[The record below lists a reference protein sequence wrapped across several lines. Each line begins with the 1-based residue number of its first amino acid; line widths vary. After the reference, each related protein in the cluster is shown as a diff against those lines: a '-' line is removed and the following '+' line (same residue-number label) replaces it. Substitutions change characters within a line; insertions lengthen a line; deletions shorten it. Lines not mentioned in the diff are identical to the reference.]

1 MPSYLLR
8 ENPTPEDT
16 SWEFTNIP
24 AAFLTPPTAAA
35 HAHAHSHS
43 HSQRAPAKS
52 RARGKLITFTPEKI
66 TLELAQLPGNRI
78 VYADEPD
85 KLVLA
90 SFERLRFPDAK
101 PSVAAEYMR
110 SRGCFLR
117 QANSDEELDRRLY
130 AMGDLEKIM
139 NVAKR
144 AKRIG
149 LLFSGAEIDYEL
161 DPKYV
166 GDIGDLTIGDEN
178 FSDGCGL
185 ISRRLWQ
192 VHRSNV
198 VSHSGSQRCSV
209 FKSAG
214 RNGSFSKESR
224 IVRLSFKLAEDEPQ
238 GVVMLHP
245 PLDTEK
251 KHLVEFRKS
260 MKKFNAT
267 ADHIFSVVNYSTPY
281 SYGRLNNDIVV
292 LLSSLGVTN
301 EALLKKQAEY
311 FSWVEQASLDV
322 IEGFEFLSS
331 FGRYSSAERLLLEG
345 IDSPAIQK
353 EIKSLQKT
361 EVASFYKDG
370 NTKKERVRML
380 VHKSRR
386 LFGVCDPFRV
396 LQEGQVHVR
405 ITVSRNGASTVKG
418 LDVIVVR
425 NPWDILKLRAVDH
438 PQLSHLVDCVVF
450 PSVGKRAAPSM
461 SSGGDL
467 DDSVPGDDY
476 FVCWDPELVPSKV
489 LESYGYPPN
498 KERVNTRVTREDLA
512 RHFAFY
518 NNSGMARSAA
528 LHNKWA
534 SCSPDGALSK
544 ECQELNALY
553 SQAVDGARIQIPDRL
568 KTPPAPKEDFV
579 LSVLFAEAQKFSERF
594 VQGPDITD
602 SVDISRDTAEELIVQ
617 LLSVAEPAV
626 SEYALLNKARAIAR
640 QHQIDFAPYLSHI
653 NFGALLTSEK
663 YELGVSMNLPPAQQA
678 YMWNS
683 LLRSDILTASELAD
697 RKLGGPLRVQRLYSS
712 RTLGLYAFFEYLER
726 AMDEYTRK
734 LIIFKL
740 DDRFSVA
747 VFIRGKIPWN
757 EDVPVDG
764 ENVVVASFMKES
776 ALAIPTYKACT
787 TGFRLHCSEGNV
799 QLFNQQRA
807 NTFIFLSRPPA
818 LSGSEIK
825 VSIALQQ
832 ISARVQR
839 QMGRVNRTPVV
850 SVEIHVVSNRDRV
863 AHQLFD
869 LRFEH
874 IATEEFMRRFTH
886 QSTTYQP
893 NTLEGADPTELATEA
908 QRSVFTETPNV
919 AKTQL
924 SRETMQSLDVCADFA
939 WKYHA
944 DNQLFWIF
952 DAMLARLPLDRSYI
966 AKWLQHEPLLVFSM
980 LKRYPPTESG
990 VLHDEVASFDN
1001 LLTMHIVRSANT
1013 IGIAA
1018 LVAFEKIQGSLATM
1032 HISHYLELLETVP
1045 LCVRSPQLVQE
1056 MLFVLNECRASS
1068 NDHPPSMIY
1077 AHKQALGVA
1086 FDRAEEAGEEC
1097 PCDEEAGRRSS
1108 RTAPALVPLHA
1119 IEGKPYD
1126 AIADIRVDS
1135 TSSIRLHSHVR
1146 LRAASKPEKGHLE
1159 PAVLD
1164 GVVGVAKAGEVS
1176 ISLMHTPPP
1185 EFAEMHWYL
1194 YNAGSVGA
1202 CDVLSYLP
1210 DTGNPS
1216 VELALTATFRAMM
1229 DAIRRLAAEGAE
1241 CCRFHRLI
1249 TAPKDEGSSAS
1260 AEEHE
1265 PDEPTNDDDAD
1276 ERLKSDGD
1284 TDTDTITGLNASQMR
1299 AVRSSDV
1306 ARLSLIWGPPGTGKT
1321 TVVVQILKRLVKRLS
1336 EGASILMTA
1345 STHNAVDNVLERFV
1359 KINKAEKLMPEDR
1372 ILRVATDSFRV
1383 NKALHSYTVESRV
1396 GGEILRDSKRRDK
1409 AEKLVK
1415 AATIIFTTC
1424 AGAGLGILRGI
1435 DFDIALIDEASQ
1447 ITEPV
1452 ALIPLVKGC
1461 KKAVLVGDHVQLR
1474 PMVRPL
1480 GHAVLYDVSLFER
1493 LYTGRAL
1500 PGIKRTMLD
1509 IQYRFPKELAKFP
1522 SKEFYDDKLQTGI
1535 ENVYEALQGL
1545 LKSTFPW
1552 PRQSDTGR
1560 VQPAVFVP
1568 CSSEEDYGGRSKSN
1582 EGQAKLVKH
1591 IVQLLTTDGT
1601 TNAPLGEAPS
1611 IAVLSPYA
1619 KQTKLLQRTLPPSA
1633 PAYTIDSFQGRES
1646 DIIVFSTVRCN
1657 ASADIGFVEDAR
1669 RLNVAWTRARLALI
1683 VVGDR
1688 ATMAGNLGIWK
1699 RAIESCSEVALT
1711 GWDNEPS

>member
-8 ENPTPEDT
+8 ETPTPEDT
-16 SWEFTNIP
+16 SWVFTNIP
-24 AAFLTPPTAAA
+24 AAFLAPQRTTA
-35 HAHAHSHS
+35 HAK
-43 HSQRAPAKS
+43 R
-52 RARGKLITFTPEKI
+52 RGKLVIFTPEKI

-78 VYADEPD
+78 VYADD
-85 KLVLA
+85 ADALVLA

-101 PSVAAEYMR
+101 PSVATEYMVRLFRAGLFLNGVQYRFYGHSNSQQR

-149 LLFSGAEIDYEL
+149 LLFSGAEIDYQL

-166 GDIGDLTIGDEN
+166 GDIGDLTVGDEN

-185 ISRRLWQ
+185 ISKRLCVQ
-192 VHRSNV
+192 VSRAKRIIFQGKPYSPT
-198 VSHSGSQRCSV
+198 V
-209 FKSAG
+209 FQIRYRGYK
-214 RNGSFSKESR
+214 
-224 IVRLSFKLAEDEPQ
+224 

-245 PLDTEK
+245 PLDAEK

-311 FSWVEQASLDV
+311 FSWVEQASRDV
-322 IEGFEFLSS
+322 IKGFEFLSS
-331 FGRYSSAERLLLEG
+331 FGRYPSAERLLLIG
-345 IDSPAIQK
+345 IDSPAVQK

-425 NPWDILKLRAVDH
+425 NPCLHPGDILKLRAVDH

-467 DDSVPGDDY
+467 DGDEY

-512 RHFAFY
+512 RHFASY

-534 SCSPDGALSK
+534 SSSPEGALSK

-579 LSVLFAEAQKFSERF
+579 LSILFAEAQKFSERF
-594 VQGPDITD
+594 VQGSDITEAA
-602 SVDISRDTAEELIVQ
+602 DISRDTAEELILR

-640 QHQIDFAPYLSHI
+640 QHQIDFTPYLSHI

-663 YELGVSMNLPPAQQA
+663 YELGVSMNLAPAQQA

-712 RTLGLYAFFEYLER
+712 KTLGLYAFFEYLER

-740 DDRFSVA
+740 DDRFSVV

-787 TGFRLHCSEGNV
+787 TGFRLHCSEGNL

-893 NTLEGADPTELATEA
+893 NTLEGADLTELLTEA
-908 QRSVFTETPNV
+908 QRSIFTEMPNI

-924 SRETMQSLDVCADFA
+924 SQETMQSLDICADFA

-944 DNQLFWIF
+944 DDQLFWIF

-966 AKWLQHEPLLVFSM
+966 AKWLQHEPLLVFSV
-980 LKRYPPTESG
+980 LKRCPPMESG
-990 VLHDEVASFDN
+990 FLHDEVASFDN
-1001 LLTMHIVRSANT
+1001 LLTMHIVRSANA

-1032 HISHYLELLETVP
+1032 HISHYLELLEMVP

-1068 NDHPPSMIY
+1068 NNHPPSMVY

-1097 PCDEEAGRRSS
+1097 PCDEQGRPKKQ

-1126 AIADIRVDS
+1126 VIADIRVDS

-1194 YNAGSVGA
+1194 YNAGSV
-1202 CDVLSYLP
+1202 
-1210 DTGNPS
+1210 
-1216 VELALTATFRAMM
+1216 ATFRAMM

-1249 TAPKDEGSSAS
+1249 TAPKDEGSGAG
-1260 AEEHE
+1260 AEERQN
-1265 PDEPTNDDDAD
+1265 DEPTDVDDHEDDGLAD
-1276 ERLKSDGD
+1276 ERSRGDGD
-1284 TDTDTITGLNASQMR
+1284 TDNDTITGLNASQMR
-1299 AVRSSDV
+1299 AVQSSD
-1306 ARLSLIWGPPGTGKT
+1306 ASRLSLIWGPPGTGKT

-1359 KINKAEKLMPEDR
+1359 KINRAEKLVPEER

-1435 DFDIALIDEASQ
+1435 DFDIALIDEA
-1447 ITEPV
+1447 
-1452 ALIPLVKGC
+1452 
-1461 KKAVLVGDHVQLR
+1461 VQLR

-1500 PGIKRTMLD
+1500 PGIERTMLD
-1509 IQYRFPKELAKFP
+1509 VQYRFPKELAAFP
-1522 SKEFYDDKLQTGI
+1522 SKEFYDDKLQTGV
-1535 ENVYEALQGL
+1535 ENVYEALAGL
-1545 LKSTFPW
+1545 LRSTFPW
-1552 PRQSDTGR
+1552 PRQPGTGR

-1582 EGQAKLVKH
+1582 EGQARLVKH
-1591 IVQLLTTDGT
+1591 IVQLLSTDGASG
-1601 TNAPLGEAPS
+1601 APLGDAPS
-1611 IAVLSPYA
+1611 IAVLSPYT
-1619 KQTKLLQRTLPPSA
+1619 KQTRLLQRVLPAAA

-1646 DIIVFSTVRCN
+1646 DVVVFSTVRCN

-1688 ATMAGNLGIWK
+1688 ATMAGTLGIWK